1 MANHAS
7 AEKKFRRDE
16 KRRLMNSARMSRI
29 RTFVK
34 KAETSF
40 QKGTPDIAAVAF
52 RDAQSEL
59 MRGVSKGLFHRNVAS
74 RKIARFALKLK
85 GCSGV
90 AA

>member
-34 KAETSF
+34 KAETAL
-40 QKGTPDIAAVAF
+40 QKGTADVAATTF

-59 MRGVSKGLFHRNVAS
+59 MRGVSKGLYHRNVAS
-74 RKIARFALKLK
+74 RKIARLALKLK
-85 GCSGV
+85 TKTSV
-90 AA
+90 PA

>member
-34 KAETSF
+34 KAELAF
-40 QKGTPDIAAVAF
+40 QKGTPDSASVAF
-52 RDAQSEL
+52 RDAQAEL
-59 MRGVSKGLFHRNVAS
+59 MRGVSKGLFHKNTAS
-74 RKIARFALKLK
+74 RKIARLASKLK
-85 GCSGV
+85 GSSS
-90 AA
+90 AAA